1 MISTYWQAF
10 VNKVLSGRQ
19 GIKFKKS
26 PSKDCPTIAA
36 THICIRPMSPDT
48 NIHTQSLGSCLFEE
62 MLPSWFLTLLTSLCL
77 HFEEPCRKSALQHWR
92 FSCVCLGCLTVEG
105 ERRLYWTRHLCLSYV
120 RLVSELCAACPIK
133 CLAGSVPHNMSC
145 SSMPSPDYQH
155 FMHIPHLHL
164 IFLLFSYFR
173 ATFSWEWGLRLAP
186 THLWQESS
194 GGRARLSSSNVASSW
209 LTLTCSTCHP

>member
-1 MISTYWQAF
+1 M
-10 VNKVLSGRQ
+10 SGRQ
-19 GIKFKKS
+19 GIKFQS

-48 NIHTQSLGSCLFEE
+48 NIHTRSLGSCLFEE

-77 HFEEPCRKSALQHWR
+77 HFEEPCRKSALQHWH
-92 FSCVCLGCLTVEG
+92 FSCVYLGCLTGEG

-120 RLVSELCAACPIK
+120 RLLSELCAACPIK

-145 SSMPSPDYQH
+145 SSIPSPDYQH

-164 IFLLFSYFR
+164 IFLLLSLP
-173 ATFSWEWGLRLAP
+173 TLVAP
-186 THLWQESS
+186 SPENEASGWLPPICGRSHL
-194 GGRARLSSSNVASSW
+194 VAEPVYH
-209 LTLTCSTCHP
+209 LPMLPPPD